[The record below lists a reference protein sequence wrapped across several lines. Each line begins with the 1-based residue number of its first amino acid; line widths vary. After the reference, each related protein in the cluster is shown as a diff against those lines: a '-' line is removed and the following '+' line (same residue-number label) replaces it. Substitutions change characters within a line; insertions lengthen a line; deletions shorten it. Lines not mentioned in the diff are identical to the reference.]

1 MRVKYVCFVAVLTIS
16 SGAAAQDVDYQE
28 LYKKA
33 AVDLAQSEAMV
44 GMLKKQTWAFRKLLA
59 LHGIDYKEEVVLR
72 NDAGIIVDRID
83 LSEDPLPAIS
93 PRLTEKPVVN

>member
-1 MRVKYVCFVAVLTIS
+1 MKYGCLIAALMIS
-16 SGAAAQDVDYQE
+16 SSAAAQDVDYQE

-44 GMLKKQTWAFRKLLA
+44 GMLKKQTWAFRKLLT
-59 LHGIDYKEEVVLR
+59 LHGINYKDEVVIK
-72 NDAGIIVDRID
+72 NDAGLVVDRID
-83 LSEDPLPAIS
+83 LTEDPVPAIP

>member
-1 MRVKYVCFVAVLTIS
+1 MKYGCLIAALMIS
-16 SGAAAQDVDYQE
+16 SSAAAQDVDYQE

-44 GMLKKQTWAFRKLLA
+44 GMLKKQTWAFRKLLT
-59 LHGIDYKEEVVLR
+59 LHGINYKDEVVIK
-72 NDAGIIVDRID
+72 NDAGLVVDRID
-83 LSEDPLPAIS
+83 LTEDPVQAIP

>member
-1 MRVKYVCFVAVLTIS
+1 MKYGCLIAVLMIS
-16 SGAAAQDVDYQE
+16 SSATAQEVDYQE

-44 GMLKKQTWAFRKLLA
+44 GMLKKQTWAFRKLLT
-59 LHGIDYKEEVVLR
+59 LHGINYHEEVVIK
-72 NDAGIIVDRID
+72 NDAGLVVDRID
-83 LSEDPLPAIS
+83 LTEDPVPAIP

>member
-1 MRVKYVCFVAVLTIS
+1 MKYGCLIAVLMIS
-16 SGAAAQDVDYQE
+16 NGAAAQDVDYQE

-44 GMLKKQTWAFRKLLA
+44 GMLKKQTWAFRKLLT
-59 LHGIDYKEEVVLR
+59 LHGIDFKDEVVIK
-72 NDAGIIVDRID
+72 NDAGIVVDRID
-83 LSEDPLPAIS
+83 LTDDPVPAIS